1 MQRYT
6 LLYILSS
13 VFYTFLYF
21 FLTMYVYNG
30 LKMYNI
36 AYMNGWQI
44 FLEQLLRDFRISQ
57 NMLAIKSGITQ
68 PTINR
73 IVSGQ
78 TEKPNPETIRR
89 LEECLEVRI
98 DDSDLKNIT
107 YTRIKEEKEE
117 GIDGKIKV
125 YKIPLLSNVYA
136 GEPAMMYQATNIEEY
151 VHFDY
156 PFKENLFALRVNGDS
171 MKGRIYDGDKVLV
184 DPDAEIIDN
193 CIVVVRLRNGEQF
206 IKRFQK
212 LSEQEILFTSDNQD
226 YRPRVVKTIDIEVIY
241 RIVAFYS
248 VSI

>member
-1 MQRYT
+1 MDWKELIT
-6 LLYILSS
+6 
-13 VFYTFLYF
+13 
-21 FLTMYVYNG
+21 
-30 LKMYNI
+30 
-36 AYMNGWQI
+36 
-44 FLEQLLRDFRISQ
+44 ELLRDFRISSSEFEQ
-57 NMLAIKSGITQ
+57 LTGISSVTVSKIKSGKQKTVF
-68 PTINR
+68 PNTIKKIEEGLR
-73 IVSGQ
+73 I
-78 TEKPNPETIRR
+78 KINDKN
-89 LEECLEVRI
+89 EENL
-98 DDSDLKNIT
+98 T

-193 CIVVVRLRNGEQF
+193 CIVVVRLKNGEQF

>member
-1 MQRYT
+1 MDWKELIT
-6 LLYILSS
+6 
-13 VFYTFLYF
+13 
-21 FLTMYVYNG
+21 
-30 LKMYNI
+30 
-36 AYMNGWQI
+36 
-44 FLEQLLRDFRISQ
+44 ELLRDFRISSSEFEQ
-57 NMLAIKSGITQ
+57 LTGISSVTVSKIKSGKQKTVF
-68 PTINR
+68 PNTIKKIEEGLR
-73 IVSGQ
+73 I
-78 TEKPNPETIRR
+78 KINDKN
-89 LEECLEVRI
+89 EENL
-98 DDSDLKNIT
+98 T